1 MLLSMRNFL
10 LSISLFS
17 LSQLCP
23 LPTKA
28 QAIFPDSIGKKVR
41 YSALIEMPKAYISG
55 VCILVRDF
63 TEVKGSVFNEFGI
76 SAIDFSY
83 HMKKDKVKIISVMNM
98 IDKWYIRK
106 VLKAGLRTLLHCL
119 QKGETHY
126 NDKKYKL
133 DYTFIPMKEDTTID
147 TNETEK

>member
-1 MLLSMRNFL
+1 
-10 LSISLFS
+10 
-17 LSQLCP
+17 
-23 LPTKA
+23 
-28 QAIFPDSIGKKVR
+28 
-41 YSALIEMPKAYISG
+41 MPKAYISG

-83 HMKKDKVKIISVMNM
+83 HLKKDKVKIISVMNM

-106 VLKAGLRTLLHCL
+106 VLKTDLRTLLHCL

-133 DYTFIPMKEDTTID
+133 NYTFIPMKEDTTID